1 MQQLS
6 RFIIWN
12 IGLASATT
20 QTTQS
25 ERELLASLAKGR
37 KSLAE
42 IGVWEGVTASAI
54 QSVVDEDSIYYAIDP
69 YPPGKLGFS
78 IHRLIALSTV
88 KKHQRGRVR
97 WMRETGV
104 MAAER
109 LRSENVNVEFVFI
122 DGDHSWDGINGDW
135 LAWAPLVNVGGVI
148 CLHDSRSHAG
158 REIEEMGSV
167 KYTEDVIV
175 KDPRF
180 HVVAEVD
187 SITAVARIR

>member
-1 MQQLS
+1 M
-6 RFIIWN
+6 
-12 IGLASATT
+12 GLASATT

-25 ERELLASLAKGR
+25 ERDLLISLAKGR

-42 IGVWEGVTASAI
+42 IGVWEGVTASTI

-69 YPPGKLGFS
+69 YPTGKLGFS

-104 MAAER
+104 MAAEM
-109 LRSENVNVEFVFI
+109 LKSENVKVEFVFI
-122 DGDHSWDGINGDW
+122 DGDHSWDGIKGDW
-135 LAWAPLVNVGGVI
+135 LAWAQLVNLGGVI

-167 KYTEDVIV
+167 KYTKDVIV
-175 KDPRF
+175 KDPLF
-180 HVVAEVD
+180 QVVAEVD
-187 SITAVARIR
+187 SITAVARIG